1 MDVIVILVSL
11 FVVSFLAGYYHFSNC
26 KKLSDEILS
35 NIKEGRWKR
44 EWKQP

>member
-26 KKLSDEILS
+26 NKLSDEVLS
-35 NIKEGRWKR
+35 SIKKRGWKR
-44 EWKQP
+44 K